1 MENNHTFAVC
11 AYKESP
17 FLEECIKSLLSQT
30 VKTNIIIA
38 TSTPNEYINKI
49 AEKYNIRVYV
59 NDGEKGITQDW
70 NFAYSKA
77 AAKYITIAHQ
87 DDKYSK
93 RYVEY
98 LLKEMDKARK
108 PLIFF
113 TDYYEIRNG
122 EVVKNNKL
130 LKIKRI
136 MLLPLRI
143 RALHSS
149 RFIRR
154 RVLSL
159 GCPICCPSVTFAR
172 DNVPEVVFAH
182 GYRADEDWQAW
193 EMLSR
198 LKGQFVYCNKPI
210 TYHRIHEESE
220 TTKILGDNARYYE
233 DIEMFEKFWPK
244 RIAKLIAK
252 AYGTSEKSNDI

>member
-172 DNVPEVVFAH
+172 DNVPEVVFAN

-198 LKGQFVYCNKPI
+198 LKGQFVYCNKPL